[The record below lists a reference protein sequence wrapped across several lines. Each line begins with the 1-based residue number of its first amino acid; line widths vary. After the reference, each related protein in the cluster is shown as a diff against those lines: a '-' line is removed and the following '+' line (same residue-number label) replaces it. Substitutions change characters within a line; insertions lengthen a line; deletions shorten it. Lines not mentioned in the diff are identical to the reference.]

1 MVAKLQK
8 ENEALREK
16 LQRLQAQR
24 QEQGYDWGG
33 AQNAGTV
40 GVRRGGWGVKVRTR
54 VWGLGG
60 GRARAGPPI
69 VLDCGAT

>member
-16 LQRLQAQR
+16 LERLQAQR

-40 GVRRGGWGVKVRTR
+40 GVRRGGWGM
-54 VWGLGG
+54 
-60 GRARAGPPI
+60 
-69 VLDCGAT
+69 